1 VKVESVSTVIAG
13 VVGDIKNAEV
23 GVAKEAVSAPGHDAP
38 APSLVDTLE
47 GGLQIVEKEVVKGAL
62 ETVATVEQHPEL
74 IAE

>member
-13 VVGDIKNAEV
+13 VVGDMKNAEV
-23 GVAKEAVSAPGHDAP
+23 SMAKEAVPAPGHDAP